1 MPSHDLIVIGAGIA
15 GLACARE
22 ARAAGLSPVVLERS
36 RGVGGRCATFR
47 LDGQPVDHG
56 VPFLHG
62 SAPGFVAEWGR
73 VDAEPLLGWPRAV
86 RGEGPPCQP
95 NAFSPREERIA
106 YGLGLSAFAKHLA
119 RDLDVR
125 LGTLVT
131 GLASGGGE
139 IVVAVEDGSE
149 HRAPRVALALPV
161 EQALRQLVALGAASR
176 TARAVT
182 KLLAPIG
189 SRPCLTVIAGYPGD
203 VPRPDWELWQ
213 PEDSS
218 VLQTLVHDSSKRKD
232 PRRRVL
238 VLQAPPCWSR
248 QHLDAPP
255 EEWTAEIVREA
266 GRLAGDWAA
275 RPEVTRPQRWRYARA
290 DGGSELSLPV
300 MLELDGATLGI
311 AGECFAPG
319 GGTQA
324 AYLSGIAL
332 ASRLTG

>member
-1 MPSHDLIVIGAGIA
+1 MRSHDLIVVGAGIA

-22 ARAAGLSPVVLERS
+22 ASARGLSPVVLERS
-36 RGVGGRCATFR
+36 RGVGGRCATHR

-62 SAPGFVAEWGR
+62 SESEFLAEWER
-73 VDAEPLLGWPRAV
+73 VDAERIVGWPRV
-86 RGEGPPCQP
+86 LRGEGPPCQP
-95 NAFSPREERIA
+95 NAFAPRERRVAFAAGI
-106 YGLGLSAFAKHLA
+106 SSFAKHLA
-119 RDLDVR
+119 RGLVLR
-125 LGTLVT
+125 LGSRVAGIGVGTGGIRVTL
-131 GLASGGGE
+131 
-139 IVVAVEDGSE
+139 EDGDVLE
-149 HRAPRVALALPV
+149 ARRAVLALPV
-161 EQALRQLVALGAASR
+161 EQARAHLASLPDPAVAV
-176 TARAVT
+176 RAVAH
-182 KLLAPIG
+182 LLAPIG

-203 VPRPDWELWQ
+203 APVPDWELWH
-213 PEDSS
+213 PEESK
-218 VLQTLVHDSSKRKD
+218 VLQTLVHDSSKRKE

-248 QHLDAPP
+248 QHLDLPP
-255 EEWTAEIVREA
+255 EEWTAEVVREA

-300 MLELDGATLGI
+300 LLDLDGATLGI

-324 AYLSGIAL
+324 AYLSGVAL